1 MKATSTDLYHD
12 FKSHT
17 TIPSINI
24 QSYAPSWITKNIP
37 STEEEVSWESK
48 RVAKPLASNNYP
60 AKFIHNGCKLNGQQE
75 MNKTD

>member
-1 MKATSTDLYHD
+1 MYTMCDCEHHHPHHKHLVV
-12 FKSHT
+12 HT
-17 TIPSINI
+17 LVDC
-24 QSYAPSWITKNIP
+24 AKNIP

-75 MNKTD
+75 VNKTD